1 MTDRR
6 RRNNPDSPLQLI
18 HADPTGTRRRY
29 RLKRRSF
36 LQGALAIGA
45 TSALGLR
52 APAVIASDRS
62 IKIGAYGGYF
72 ENSFIDYIYPEFT
85 AATGIKVES
94 VTQPN
99 SNDWLTT
106 MEQATRAGAVPAD
119 LSLYAKD
126 TMIRGTNMGELFTPY
141 DLARLPNAE
150 NLDAIYIYDPGSG
163 VVGIGAMA
171 WYTSMVVNSELVDP
185 LPASWAEFWGERYRD
200 RLGMAAN
207 HDARLLDIAAA
218 TFFDGAGTLSTEEGI
233 LAVIA
238 KVAELKPNV
247 KIWWKAEN
255 VMQNALQNEEVVGG
269 MYYHDVTGIMASE
282 GFPVVSL
289 FPKESNPIGYGSW
302 CLSSASGKIDEAHEF
317 VNFSCDPATQA
328 MMSRNIGTAPLVA
341 RARTDLTEEEYAA
354 VASEMPPIVPAYE
367 SYLGNGTFISEHW
380 NRMLTG

>member
-1 MTDRR
+1 MAHPPQDDK
-6 RRNNPDSPLQLI
+6 PSSLQLI

-29 RLKRRSF
+29 RLKRRRF

-45 TSALGLR
+45 TTALGVR
-52 APAVIASDRS
+52 APAVIASERS
-62 IKIGAYGGYF
+62 IKIGSYGGYF

-126 TMIRGTNMGELFTPY
+126 SMIRGHNMGELFTPY
-141 DLARLPNAE
+141 DLSRIGNAS
-150 NLDAIYIYDPGSG
+150 NLDAIYVYDPGTG

-171 WYTSMVVNSELVDP
+171 WYTSMVANHELVDP
-185 LPASWAEFWGERYRD
+185 LPTSWADFWSEAYRD
-200 RLGMAAN
+200 KLGMAAN
-207 HDARLLDIAAA
+207 YDARLIDIVAA
-218 TFFDGAGTLSTEEGI
+218 TFFDGAETLSTEEGI
-233 LAVIA
+233 QAVIDKA
-238 KVAELKPNV
+238 GELKPNV

-255 VMQNALQNEEVVGG
+255 VMQNALQNEEVVAG
-269 MYYHDVTGIMASE
+269 MYYHDVTGLMAAE

-302 CLSSASGKIDEAHEF
+302 CLSSASEKIDEAHEF

-341 RARTDLTEEEYAA
+341 QSVTDLTDEEFAA
-354 VASEMPPIVPAYE
+354 VASAMPPIVPAYE
-367 SYLGNGTFISEHW
+367 AYLSMGTFISDAW
-380 NRMLTG
+380 NKMLTS